1 MDETIDLTKFYIS
14 REEIQYILGG
24 SRPKNLENYRRA
36 FVHKSLSKHIKYVLE
51 QGLPVQ
57 NYLIEENQPAS
68 NERLEFLGDSILDY
82 VVTKYLYTKFPGHDE
97 GFLTRLKIKIVK
109 GTHCV
114 KFSKIIGLGKF
125 ILAGNVVKKDING
138 NYNDKLLEDV
148 FEAFIAAI
156 EMDLGFKFA
165 NEFIVKLIEKYVN
178 FDTLL
183 YDDNYKDIL
192 MRYAQSKR
200 IELPFYKLIDE
211 TGPPHKKLFTIQ
223 IYIKIDDKDTPMGS
237 GNGPTKKDAEQSAA
251 KNTSNVW
258 WLLQGEMQLADLQS
272 NTLNSPKSTQMLL
285 SQMTNQI
292 GTLLRATPDDKTAI
306 HLQNELNLLQKNL
319 SQLSTQKSNLA
330 FIQILTLLQ
339 QNVMNL
345 PLKVSMM
352 QAPKSNA
359 QPEAIVSHS
368 STTDHWLVW
377 LEKSVTR
384 VLSLISIRHV
394 TTPITPL
401 ATIQDEMV
409 LKDNIRLLLQQAKWM
424 LVDKQAQPFEII
436 RQQIRQLLLE
446 QFDVNDSG
454 VKELLDQLQNM
465 SMSNQPTLDFS
476 NAMHLVGQGLEQSMQ
491 PKVTP

>member
-1 MDETIDLTKFYIS
+1 VKYQPTDSINMDD
-14 REEIQYILGG
+14 
-24 SRPKNLENYRRA
+24 
-36 FVHKSLSKHIKYVLE
+36 SLSAQDQPEQKNDQPKHNVWQRFFRSKTNVKTDAAATPKRHCSLLRCSVCLVVIALGMSLYYIWNEVTQLNTELNNQKVALTQYSDQQTTLK
-51 QGLPVQ
+51 QHQQ
-57 NYLIEENQPAS
+57 N
-68 NERLEFLGDSILDY
+68 ILNDQ
-82 VVTKYLYTKFPGHDE
+82 
-97 GFLTRLKIKIVK
+97 LTRLQAQ
-109 GTHCV
+109 
-114 KFSKIIGLGKF
+114 
-125 ILAGNVVKKDING
+125 LAEVARVQQN
-138 NYNDKLLEDV
+138 L
-148 FEAFIAAI
+148 
-156 EMDLGFKFA
+156 
-165 NEFIVKLIEKYVN
+165 
-178 FDTLL
+178 T
-183 YDDNYKDIL
+183 
-192 MRYAQSKR
+192 Q
-200 IELPFYKLIDE
+200 
-211 TGPPHKKLFTIQ
+211 
-223 IYIKIDDKDTPMGS
+223 
-237 GNGPTKKDAEQSAA
+237 QSAA

>member
-1 MDETIDLTKFYIS
+1 MSLYYIWNEVTQLNTELNNQKVALT
-14 REEIQYILGG
+14 QYSDQQTTLKQHQQNIL
-24 SRPKNLENYRRA
+24 ND
-36 FVHKSLSKHIKYVLE
+36 
-51 QGLPVQ
+51 Q
-57 NYLIEENQPAS
+57 
-68 NERLEFLGDSILDY
+68 
-82 VVTKYLYTKFPGHDE
+82 
-97 GFLTRLKIKIVK
+97 LTRLQAQ
-109 GTHCV
+109 
-114 KFSKIIGLGKF
+114 
-125 ILAGNVVKKDING
+125 LAEVARVQQN
-138 NYNDKLLEDV
+138 L
-148 FEAFIAAI
+148 
-156 EMDLGFKFA
+156 
-165 NEFIVKLIEKYVN
+165 
-178 FDTLL
+178 T
-183 YDDNYKDIL
+183 
-192 MRYAQSKR
+192 Q
-200 IELPFYKLIDE
+200 
-211 TGPPHKKLFTIQ
+211 
-223 IYIKIDDKDTPMGS
+223 
-237 GNGPTKKDAEQSAA
+237 QSAA

-330 FIQILTLLQ
+330 FIQIFTLLQ